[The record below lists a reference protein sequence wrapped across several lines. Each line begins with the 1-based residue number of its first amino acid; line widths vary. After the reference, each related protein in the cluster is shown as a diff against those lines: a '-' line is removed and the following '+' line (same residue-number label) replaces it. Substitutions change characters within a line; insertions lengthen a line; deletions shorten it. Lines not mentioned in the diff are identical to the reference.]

1 MNGKLLIIVCCSLL
15 LSPAMAQVQVQDT
28 TATAEHKNRWKNVLG
43 DFRNNPAFMHDAY
56 STSITQI
63 GIGISYKKA
72 NRPFQAEKGNGHTL
86 GNATVKSYLQL
97 NPNNTVWGGAS
108 YQIGRKRNIRFNSTS
123 DYDLLYPYVM
133 ADTIGGNMENER
145 YAFNGGYAVK
155 MKCWTFG
162 AEMKFRAEHEY
173 RTIDPRP
180 RSIATDLTLRIGL
193 AHSLRH
199 YRIGAG
205 IGGKTYKQ
213 TNNVDFYNPLG
224 VIPEFH
230 MTGLGTDYVRFA
242 GAVRSSYYKGMGGIA
257 DLQLAPLQSGG
268 AYVSIEGGYMP
279 YENILTELNALPIS
293 RLEVE
298 TTSVQAGWKREGK
311 FRWATFTGWSMEHRR
326 GNEHIAGSS
335 SSTEYKSLIT
345 LSMFR
350 NRKSDCHIGAA
361 FGMGSLSRFM
371 LHARL
376 GWMDEQSEYTD
387 LKREMAS
394 TKTYGCLEWQWMW
407 RSGAQW
413 LMEWNGN
420 AAYFHNSSKRIVM
433 PYAVMDKQ
441 ITQLVND
448 TYAAKTA
455 HLWSLGT
462 QCAVYHHPKQWKG
475 VGLFFKAA
483 LAYSHT
489 AVIHQVEADA
499 AIGVVL

>member
-15 LSPAMAQVQVQDT
+15 LSPAMAQVQDT

-298 TTSVQAGWKREGK
+298 TTSVQAGWKHEGK

-387 LKREMAS
+387 LKREMAF

-413 LMEWNGN
+413 QMEWNGN